1 MTPSAEQAIT
11 VILNPNVSQVLSTPN
26 ECLTFSDMCGADRF
40 DRVAERADAPM
51 MALAELLW
59 KDEASAIVE
68 QRIGRR
74 FRGTRRAIWQQL
86 VDSASELEIAEIVC
100 AQLRQPSDQRRG
112 RNQ

>member
-1 MTPSAEQAIT
+1 
-11 VILNPNVSQVLSTPN
+11 
-26 ECLTFSDMCGADRF
+26 
-40 DRVAERADAPM
+40 M